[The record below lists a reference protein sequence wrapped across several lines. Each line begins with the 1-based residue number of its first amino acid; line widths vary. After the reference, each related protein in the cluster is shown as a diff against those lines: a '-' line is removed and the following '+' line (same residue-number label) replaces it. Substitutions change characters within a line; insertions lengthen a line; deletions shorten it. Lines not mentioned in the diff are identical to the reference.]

1 MKCER
6 CGAREAEVHIRQ
18 QKGKEI
24 AEFHLCR
31 QCAEHMAKEGLIPDI
46 SFELPI
52 NSFLWGLLPGH
63 EPGHPGSDV
72 VPSAASDLVCGH
84 CGLDRSSLRRSG
96 RYGCP
101 DCFKAFHEDLG
112 PLLRKIHGSEIHRG
126 ARPGNACGNDTSPEE
141 IESLRT
147 ELKDAV
153 EKEEYERA
161 AVLRDRIREIGD
173 LHEGRS

>member
-52 NSFLWGLLPGH
+52 DSFLWGLLPGH
-63 EPGHPGSDV
+63 GPSHPGPDMA
-72 VPSAASDLVCGH
+72 PSTTGDMVCGS

-126 ARPGNACGNDTSPEE
+126 SRPGNACGNDTSPEE
-141 IESLRT
+141 VGSLRT

-173 LHEGRS
+173 IHEGRS